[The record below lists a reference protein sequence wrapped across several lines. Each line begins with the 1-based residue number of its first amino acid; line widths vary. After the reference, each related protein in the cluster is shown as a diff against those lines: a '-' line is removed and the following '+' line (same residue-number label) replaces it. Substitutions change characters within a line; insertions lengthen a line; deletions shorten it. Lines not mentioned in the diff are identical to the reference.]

1 MHESASPIPLRI
13 LHLEDEPKDVMLVQA
28 ALEVDGLACDVEHV
42 DTGAQFE
49 AALEH
54 GEFDLILSDFALPG
68 FGGLAALERART
80 VVPDVPFVFVSG
92 TIGEETAIAAV
103 RNGATD
109 YVLKH
114 RLSHLAP
121 AVRRAIAEAQE
132 RARRRKME
140 EALRE
145 SQERLRQAQK
155 MEAIGRLAAGVAH
168 DFNNMLTAILGYAQL
183 AKMRLGADSPVA
195 SDLVE
200 IRKAGER
207 AAGLTRQLL
216 AFSRQQVLQPRALD
230 LNTVVVDLDKML
242 RRLIGADVEL
252 LARPGKDLG
261 RVMADPGQIEQI
273 LLNLAVN
280 ARDAMP
286 RGGRVTIET
295 SETTLDEH
303 HARTV
308 LDVPPGG
315 YVVLSVSDDGEGMD
329 AETMT
334 RIFEPF
340 FTTKD
345 PGKGTGLGL
354 STVFGI
360 VKQSGGGIEVYSRP
374 GHGATF
380 KLYFPR
386 VEAQAEAVVSLPRD
400 LPAAAGTETVLVA
413 EDDDAVR
420 RLVHRTL
427 TLHGYRVH
435 ESRNGHEAIRMLESD
450 AEGIDLLITDIVM
463 PGLGGAELLARVAS
477 VRPDLKVLCVS
488 GHVDWATVHRAAIG
502 SGTPFLHKPFT
513 PEALAQKV
521 REVLDG
527 EERRQAA

>member
-1 MHESASPIPLRI
+1 MHESPSPIPLRI

-28 ALEVDGLACDVEHV
+28 ALEADGLTCELKHV
-42 DTGAQFE
+42 DTGAEFK
-49 AALEH
+49 AALDQ

-68 FGGLAALERART
+68 FDGLAALERART
-80 VVPDVPFVFVSG
+80 VASDVPFVFVSG

-140 EALRE
+140 EALRD

-183 AKMRLGADSPVA
+183 ARMRLGPESPA
-195 SDLVE
+195 TSDLVE

-230 LNTVVVDLDKML
+230 LNAVVMELDKML

-252 LARPGKDLG
+252 MARPGKDLG

-286 RGGRVTIET
+286 RGGRLTIET
-295 SETTLDEH
+295 SEVTLDEH

-308 LDVPPGG
+308 LDVPPGR
-315 YVVLSVSDDGEGMD
+315 YVMLSVLDDGEGMD
-329 AETMT
+329 DETMT

-360 VKQSGGGIEVYSRP
+360 VKQSGGAIEVCSEP

-386 VEAQAEAVVSLPRD
+386 VENRAEAVASPPHD
-400 LPAAAGTETVLVA
+400 LPAAAGSETVLLA

-420 RLVHRTL
+420 RLVRETL

-435 ESRNGHEAIRMLESD
+435 ETRNGHEAIQILEND
-450 AEGIDLLITDIVM
+450 TERIDLLISDIVM
-463 PGLGGAELLARVAS
+463 PGMGGAELLARAAS
-477 VRPDLKVLCVS
+477 VRPELKVLCVS
-488 GHVDWATVHRAAIG
+488 GHVEEATAHRAAIG
-502 SGTPFLHKPFT
+502 SVTPFLHKPFT

-521 REVLDG
+521 REVLDD